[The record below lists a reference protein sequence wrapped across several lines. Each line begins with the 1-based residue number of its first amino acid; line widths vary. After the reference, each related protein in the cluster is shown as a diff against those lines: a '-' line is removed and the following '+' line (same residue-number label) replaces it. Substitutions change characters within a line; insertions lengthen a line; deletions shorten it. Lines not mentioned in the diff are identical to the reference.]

1 MPGPLYLCVTE
12 EGARGQRKETKTTTM
27 YKIQGA
33 DQKEYGPVAAEVIR
47 DWIRQGR
54 ATAGTLVQSEGVS
67 EWKPLSDF
75 IEFSVDLAAK
85 QGGADSMAS
94 PMTGTVPPALP
105 PKPKSG
111 MAVTSLVFGILS
123 MVGCPIVASLPAI
136 ILGHIAHSRNRRSP
150 NEYGGGGLATAGFVL
165 GYVSFITIP
174 ILAGLLLPALAKA
187 KSKAQ
192 RITCVNN
199 MKQIGLA
206 ARMWAN
212 DHNEKFPPSF
222 LAMSNEVVTPKVFV
236 CPGDGSVVKAVDW
249 ANFGEANVSYEYLQ
263 PGIAENE
270 AAQVVVFRCPIHG
283 NEGRGDGSVM
293 MGGRRPARPPR

>member
-1 MPGPLYLCVTE
+1 
-12 EGARGQRKETKTTTM
+12 M

-54 ATAGTLVQSEGVS
+54 VTARTLVQAEGVL
-67 EWKPLSDF
+67 EWRPLSDF
-75 IEFSVDLAAK
+75 IEFGSDLAAK
-85 QGGADSMAS
+85 QGSAAAGPPPMMGA
-94 PMTGTVPPALP
+94 VPPALP

-111 MAVTSLVFGILS
+111 MAVASLVLGILS
-123 MVGCPIVASLPAI
+123 MVGCPIIASLPAI

-187 KSKAQ
+187 KSRAQ
-192 RITCVNN
+192 QITCVSH

-206 ARMWAN
+206 ARMWSSDN
-212 DHNEKFPPSF
+212 NGKFPPNF
-222 LAMSNEVVTPKVFV
+222 LSMSNELATPKVFV
-236 CPGDGSVVKAVDW
+236 CPGDGNAVRALDW
-249 ANFGEANVSYEYLQ
+249 SLFSEANVSYEYLQ

-283 NEGRGDGSVM
+283 NEGLGDGSVT
-293 MGGRRPARPPR
+293 MGGRRPTRPAR

>member
-1 MPGPLYLCVTE
+1 
-12 EGARGQRKETKTTTM
+12 M

-54 ATAGTLVQSEGVS
+54 VTARTLVQAEGVP
-67 EWKPLSDF
+67 EWRPLSDF
-75 IEFSVDLAAK
+75 IEFGSDLAAK
-85 QGGADSMAS
+85 QGSAAAGPPPMMGA
-94 PMTGTVPPALP
+94 VPPALP

-111 MAVTSLVFGILS
+111 MAVASLVLGILS
-123 MVGCPIVASLPAI
+123 MVGCPIIASLPAI

-187 KSKAQ
+187 KSRAQ
-192 RITCVNN
+192 QITCVSH

-206 ARMWAN
+206 ARMWSSDN
-212 DHNEKFPPSF
+212 NGKFPPNF
-222 LAMSNEVVTPKVFV
+222 LSMSNELATPKVFV
-236 CPGDGSVVKAVDW
+236 CPGDGNAVRALDW
-249 ANFGEANVSYEYLQ
+249 SLFSEANVSYEYLQ

-283 NEGRGDGSVM
+283 NEGLGDGSVT
-293 MGGRRPARPPR
+293 MGGRRPTRPAR

>member
-1 MPGPLYLCVTE
+1 
-12 EGARGQRKETKTTTM
+12 M

-54 ATAGTLVQSEGVS
+54 VTARTLVQSEGVS
-67 EWKPLSDF
+67 EWKPLSVF
-75 IEFSVDLAAK
+75 IEFSTDLAAK
-85 QGGADSMAS
+85 QGSATSVPP
-94 PMTGTVPPALP
+94 PMTGAVPPALP

-111 MAVTSLVFGILS
+111 MATASLVFGILS
-123 MVGCPIVASLPAI
+123 MVGCPIIASLPAI

-165 GYVSFITIP
+165 GYVSFIMVP
-174 ILAGLLLPALAKA
+174 ILAGLMLPALAKA
-187 KSKAQ
+187 KDKAQ
-192 RITCVNN
+192 RITCINN

-206 ARMWAN
+206 ARMWAG
-212 DHNEKFPPSF
+212 DHNGKFPPDFVS
-222 LAMSNEVVTPKVFV
+222 MRNQVTTPKVLV
-236 CPGDGSVVKAVDW
+236 CPGDGFTTKALDW
-249 ANFGEANVSYEYLQ
+249 SSFSEANVSYEFLH

-283 NEGRGDGSVM
+283 SEGMGDGSVM